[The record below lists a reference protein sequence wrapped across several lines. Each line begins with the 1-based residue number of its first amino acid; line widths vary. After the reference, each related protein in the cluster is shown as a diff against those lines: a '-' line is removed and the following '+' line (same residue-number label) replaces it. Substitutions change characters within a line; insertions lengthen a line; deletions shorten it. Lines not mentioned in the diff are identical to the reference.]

1 MNVGQSE
8 NGVNE
13 SPYTVHVLYDGYSK
27 MVSESEMEANGTC
40 TLIKG
45 RLNLIVDTMTPWDKD
60 VIVTALGKH
69 GVNVNQIDY
78 VISTHSH
85 SDHTGNNNLF
95 LKAKHIVGFSISYKH
110 KYTIHP
116 FDEGKPYVIDK
127 DISIIPTPGHTHDDV
142 SVVVNT
148 KNQGTVAVVG
158 DLFER
163 EEDLEDPELWRTV
176 AGSQSPERQEENRNK
191 VLRLANYIVPGHG
204 PMFRVTDAMK
214 KKVEL

>member
-116 FDEGKPYVIDK
+116 FDEG
-127 DISIIPTPGHTHDDV
+127 
-142 SVVVNT
+142 
-148 KNQGTVAVVG
+148 